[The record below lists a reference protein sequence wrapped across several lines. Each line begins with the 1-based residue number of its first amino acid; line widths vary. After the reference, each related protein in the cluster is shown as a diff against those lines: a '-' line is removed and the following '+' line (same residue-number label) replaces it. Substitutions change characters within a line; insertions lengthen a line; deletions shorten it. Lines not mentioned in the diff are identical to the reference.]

1 MKKKLIIAIILSLFS
16 ITLNSA
22 ETDISNSYFNAGG
35 ILNDRLRSLI
45 QTDVYYKE
53 GLSFINN
60 GNTVNTVKKDV
71 ETNMDINFSYTV
83 PKWGDAYNSFKK
95 SVTVN
100 NNPISAFLGL
110 HIINSYLGKK
120 DYINDYKNFSQLL
133 YENEKGICDAYINY
147 GSIYEEGLMEKKDLV
162 KAKAIYEEGLNKAC
176 TSGWKRQIVESK
188 LWALKG

>member
-1 MKKKLIIAIILSLFS
+1 MKKKLIIGIILSLFS